1 MKRTTLGAA
10 IVALLILTIALPA
23 AAAAPG
29 EGTVYEGVSV
39 PGLALGDTRA
49 TADSSFGEP
58 DQCHDYVWSDQTVEY
73 DYECRY
79 PAAGGGTVTVRFD
92 GAGGGPSEG
101 LPTDVVTSISWNEL
115 VTGWT
120 TTAGVNSTLALEDP
134 DAAIAA
140 YPDAYIAYHPL
151 FGNIEHIFA
160 PEQGITIDYQ
170 LIIYQ
175 GRLIVDISIYEPFEY
190 VPPPPPEQVVTVDD
204 IYLSATKVKGNRTVD
219 GFVLVRDQTG
229 YGAEGAIVTATW
241 TFPDGTTR
249 RVVDDTTD
257 DGWAW
262 FQLTGVKGGYYTL
275 TVDDVALD
283 GHRFDVD
290 SSVLS
295 GTIRAK

>member
-1 MKRTTLGAA
+1 MKPTTLGAA
-10 IVALLILTIALPA
+10 IVAILILTIALPA

-29 EGTVYEGVSV
+29 EGTVYEGMSV

-58 DQCHDYVWSDQTVEY
+58 DQCRDYVWSDQTTEH
-73 DYECRY
+73 DYQCRY
-79 PAAGGGTVTVRFD
+79 PADGGGTVTVRFD
-92 GAGGGPSEG
+92 GADGGPSQG
-101 LPTDVVTSISWNEL
+101 VPTDVVTGISWNQY

-120 TTAGVNSTLALEDP
+120 TSAGINSSLALENP

-140 YPDAYIAYHPL
+140 YPGAEVLYNPVL
-151 FGNIEHIFA
+151 GNIEHIFA
-160 PEQGITIDYQ
+160 PKYGITIDYQ

-175 GRLIVDISIYEPFEY
+175 GRLIVDISIYEPYEY
-190 VPPPPPEQVVTVDD
+190 VPPPPPEQVVTVED
-204 IYLSATKVKGNRTVD
+204 INLSATKVKGNRTVT

-229 YGAEGAIVTATW
+229 YGAEEAIVTATW

-249 RVVDDTTD
+249 QVIDDTTA

-275 TVDDVALD
+275 TVDDVTLD
-283 GHRFDVD
+283 GHR
-290 SSVLS
+290 
-295 GTIRAK
+295 